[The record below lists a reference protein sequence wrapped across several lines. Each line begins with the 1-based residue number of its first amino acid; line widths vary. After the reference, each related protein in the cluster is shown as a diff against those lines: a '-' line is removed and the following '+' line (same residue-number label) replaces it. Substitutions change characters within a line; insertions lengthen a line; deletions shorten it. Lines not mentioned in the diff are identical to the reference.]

1 MGSARAGR
9 GHTRDEVARTAM
21 RILDEYGLPDLTMRR
36 LAAALEVQPSALY
49 WHFPNKQSLLAEL
62 SDRIVAEVDSGS
74 ADPEWAACVRA
85 EAFALRAAL
94 LAHRDGAEL
103 VASTFALGL
112 GSRAAQHRLAAAIAA
127 GGFDDESVQRATAVL
142 LHFVLGHVLHEQ
154 QRQQYRDLG
163 VQVDGIDEPRQDE
176 ASDAE
181 FVFGVELLVG
191 GLQLRRGHG

>member
-1 MGSARAGR
+1 MGSENRHR
-9 GHTRDEVARTAM
+9 GHSRDEVARAAM

-62 SDRIVAEVDSGS
+62 SDRIVAEVDAGS
-74 ADPEWAACVRA
+74 TNADWAARVRA
-85 EAFALRAAL
+85 ESSALRAAL

-103 VASTFALGL
+103 VGSTFALGL
-112 GSRAAQHRLAAAIAA
+112 GSRAALDRLTAVISA
-127 GGFDDESVQRATAVL
+127 GGFDEESVQRAAAVL

-163 VQVDGIDEPRQDE
+163 VQVSETDDRAQGD

-181 FVFGVELLVG
+181 FAFGVALLVE
-191 GLQLRRGHG
+191 GLRALDG

>member
-1 MGSARAGR
+1 MAGHAF
-9 GHTRDEVARTAM
+9 GFAARTLWSC
-21 RILDEYGLPDLTMRR
+21 RIPTSRSWDRRAWKDARPDKI
-36 LAAALEVQPSALY
+36 AP
-49 WHFPNKQSLLAEL
+49 K
-62 SDRIVAEVDSGS
+62 
-74 ADPEWAACVRA
+74 
-85 EAFALRAAL
+85 
-94 LAHRDGAEL
+94 DGAEL